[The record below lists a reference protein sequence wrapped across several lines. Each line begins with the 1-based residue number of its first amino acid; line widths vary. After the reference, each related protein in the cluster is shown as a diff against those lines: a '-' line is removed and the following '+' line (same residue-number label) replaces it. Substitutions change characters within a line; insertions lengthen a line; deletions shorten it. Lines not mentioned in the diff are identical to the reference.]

1 MVATIIGA
9 IMFFLPFVL
18 GIIAGIEIIK
28 NK

>member
-9 IMFFLPFVL
+9 IMFFLPIVL
-18 GIIAGIEIIK
+18 GIIGAIELVR

>member
-9 IMFFLPFVL
+9 IMFFLPIVL
-18 GIIAGIEIIK
+18 GIIAGIEIIR